1 MAWNRRSCFI
11 NPETLTAERSVADAA
26 EDDADRAS
34 PADEPSDD
42 ALEGPLAW
50 RYSATATPS
59 STASTS
65 AMRTPI
71 LTMWLVGEFTPTPMY
86 HGRSASLPAAA
97 HILGDLW
104 TSAGTRI

>member
-11 NPETLTAERSVADAA
+11 SPETLTAERSVADAP

-34 PADEPSDD
+34 PADEPLDD

-50 RYSATATPS
+50 RYSATATMAS
-59 STASTS
+59 AASTS

-71 LTMWLVGEFTPTPMY
+71 LTMWLVGEFTRPQCIRS
-86 HGRSASLPAAA
+86 GRVATVCGGHPRGSLD
-97 HILGDLW
+97 IG
-104 TSAGTRI
+104 